1 MSQYFE
7 NNPNLKSII
16 KEIQYTYYGKVINY
30 RVDLGVFSKDRV
42 DFGSN
47 VLLQTLPKFSDE
59 KILDMGCGYGTIGLA
74 IAKAFPKTD
83 VLMCDVNLRA
93 IELTQTNILLNKIN
107 NAKVIESNTY
117 EHVKGLTIQEGKF
130 DYIISNPPIRAG
142 KKVVHDIC
150 LNAINYL
157 NDGGKA
163 IFVIRKKQGADSLKK
178 AMTEI
183 YSTVEVLNK
192 ANGYLILQ
200 GIK

>member
-16 KEIQYTYYGKVINY
+16 KEIQYTYYGKVINF

-47 VLLQTLPKFSDE
+47 TLLQSLPKFNNE
-59 KILDMGCGYGTIGLA
+59 KILDIGCGYGTIGLS
-74 IAKAFPKTD
+74 IAKAFPKTN
-83 VLMCDVNLRA
+83 VTMIDVNKRA
-93 IELTQTNILLNKIN
+93 IELSKTNILLNNIN
-107 NAKVIESNTY
+107 NSIVFESNTY
-117 EHVKGLTIQEGKF
+117 ENISEKY

-157 NDGGKA
+157 NDNGKA
-163 IFVIRKKQGADSLKK
+163 IFVIQKKQGAESLKK
-178 AMTEI
+178 GMLEV
-183 YSTVEVLNK
+183 YSNVEVLNK
-192 ANGYLILQ
+192 VNGYFIFQ
-200 GIK
+200 GTK

>member
-47 VLLQTLPKFSDE
+47 VLLQSLPKFNDE

-74 IAKAFPKTD
+74 IAKAFPKTN

-93 IELTQTNILLNKIN
+93 IELTKTNILLNKID
-107 NAKVIESNTY
+107 NAEVIESNTY
-117 EHVKGLTIQEGKF
+117 EKINGKF

-150 LNAINYL
+150 LNAIKYL
-157 NDGGKA
+157 NDNGKC
-163 IFVIRKKQGADSLKK
+163 IYVIQKKQGADSLKK
-178 AMTEI
+178 AMNEVFKN
-183 YSTVEVLNK
+183 VEVLNK
-192 ANGYLILQ
+192 VNGYLIIQ

>member
-16 KEIQYTYYGKVINY
+16 KEIKYTYYGKEITY

-47 VLLQTLPKFSDE
+47 VLLQSLPKFNDE
-59 KILDMGCGYGTIGLA
+59 NILDMGCGYGTIGLA
-74 IAKAFPKTD
+74 IAKAFPKTN

-93 IELTQTNILLNKIN
+93 IELTQTNILTNKIN

-117 EHVKGLTIQEGKF
+117 ENVRGITIQEGKF

-150 LNAINYL
+150 LNAHEYL

-163 IFVIRKKQGADSLKK
+163 IFVIQKKQGADSLKK
-178 AMTEI
+178 AMIDVYKE
-183 YSTVEVLNK
+183 VDVLNK
-192 ANGYLILQ
+192 VNGYLILQ
-200 GIK
+200 GTK